1 MPDDAEPSFPS
12 GAVGHDHFEQT
23 EGLTEGALYAASMRD
38 FNTIIARFD
47 VVGWDPAELPGI
59 EGDWVGGVTMKKTY
73 TSGITGSSVAHFLS
87 SGEEGARGYL
97 AAERITGSLGD
108 GRHGAFTVHHGGI
121 QSGEGGSTFGH
132 IIPGSGTDDF
142 AGFAGG
148 AIISHD
154 DGGAFFT
161 FSLTR

>member
-1 MPDDAEPSFPS
+1 MTD
-12 GAVGHDHFEQT
+12 FE
-23 EGLTEGALYAASMRD
+23 
-38 FNTIIARFD
+38 TIIARFD
-47 VVGWDPAELPGI
+47 VVGWDPADLPGI
-59 EGDWVGGVTMKKTY
+59 DGAWVSAVTMTKTY
-73 TSGITGSSVAHFLS
+73 TSGITGSSVAHFVS

-108 GRHGAFTVHHGGI
+108 GRHGSFTVHHGGT
-121 QSGEGGSTFGH
+121 QFGEGGSTFGH

-142 AGFAGG
+142 ASFKGE

-161 FSLTR
+161 FSITE